1 MIVQFCFVLSFEHSL
16 MSFCKVSVGVS
27 TSLLS
32 PISAINVSFTSEYGE
47 RKKFYYTRCSIS
59 LNLVEKIQGEREE
72 LGKRGGDV
80 FEGRKG

>member
-1 MIVQFCFVLSFEHSL
+1 

-32 PISAINVSFTSEYGE
+32 PISTINVSFTSEYGE

-59 LNLVEKIQGEREE
+59 LNLVEKIQGKEGG

-80 FEGRKG
+80 FEGRRG